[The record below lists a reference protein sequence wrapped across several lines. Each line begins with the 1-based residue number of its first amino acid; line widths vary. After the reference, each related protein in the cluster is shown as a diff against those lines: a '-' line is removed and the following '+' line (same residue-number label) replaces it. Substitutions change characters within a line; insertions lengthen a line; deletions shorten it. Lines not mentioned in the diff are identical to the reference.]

1 MGEEKRRDKRFPMNM
16 SISISDLYKDGVESI
31 DDLDSS
37 IEITDISS
45 KGIGFISK
53 CILPIG
59 YYFIADIEVDRKYPQ
74 IITDVRIVRSRAIDR
89 ERYHYGAEFV
99 AISQS
104 VKRMLEECAYN
115 KEDEIKWVLELTD
128 M

>member
-1 MGEEKRRDKRFPMNM
+1 MGEEKRRDKRFPVNM

-53 CILPIG
+53 CVLPIG
-59 YYFIADIEVDRKYPQ
+59 YYFIANIEVDRNYPQ
-74 IITDVRIVRSRAIDR
+74 IITDVRIVRSRALDR

-115 KEDEIKWVLELTD
+115 KEDEIK
-128 M
+128 